1 MEAKTLKNKAMAGK
15 RRRPWKMILLVLAAV
30 VVLLWA
36 DSRFRIV
43 TTEYICESARL
54 PAAFDGFR
62 VVQLSDLHGYSYG
75 ENNSRLVEQ
84 VEACEPDLIVLTGD
98 FIDSAEEI
106 PVTETLAGALMKLA
120 PVYFVSGNH
129 DWGSGAAAELEAALE
144 RQGVI
149 WLHNEYVTLE
159 RGGSEIVLAGVE
171 DPNSWAEMLQ
181 PDELVDIIKKERPED
196 YILFLGH
203 RNNFIS
209 LYPDLE
215 VDIILAGHA
224 HGGIVRL
231 PGIGGLLG
239 TEHNLFPE
247 YDKGRFSAKN
257 YDLILSAGLGDS
269 LLPNEMVSARFLNN
283 PEVVCVTLRCI

>member
-1 MEAKTLKNKAMAGK
+1 MEAKALKNKAMMRK
-15 RRRPWKMILLVLAAV
+15 RRRPWKVILLVVIAA
-30 VVLLWA
+30 VVLLWT

-54 PAAFDGFR
+54 PENFDGFR

-75 ENNSRLVEQ
+75 KDNCRLVER
-84 VEACEPDLIVLTGD
+84 VADCEPDLIVLTGD

-106 PVTETLAGALMKLA
+106 PVTETLAGALMELA

-129 DWGSGAAAELEAALE
+129 DWGSGAAADLEVALE
-144 RQGVI
+144 RQGVV

-159 RGGSEIVLAGVE
+159 RGESEIVLAGVE

-181 PDELVDIIKKERPED
+181 PDELVDIIKNERPED

-203 RNNFIS
+203 RNNFVS
-209 LYPDLE
+209 LYPDLK

-247 YDKGRFSAKN
+247 YDKGRFSAEN

-269 LLPNEMVSARFLNN
+269 MLPNEMISARFLNN
-283 PEVVCVTLRCI
+283 PEVVCVTLRRI